1 MATEHFRAHTE
12 RAGDDTVMRLDGE
25 LDMSGTFVLEPKL
38 DELAAE
44 SVDGDVLFDL
54 RGVTFIDS
62 TGLAALVGAHERL
75 RDAGVPTR
83 FVRGSDDVQRIFAVS
98 GFDGVLDF
106 VDPPPDDVHPVT

>member
-1 MATEHFRAHTE
+1 MPNDHFQARTEK
-12 RAGDDTVMRLDGE
+12 AGEDTVMRLDGE

-44 SVDGDVLFDL
+44 NVDGDVLFDL

-83 FVRGSDDVQRIFAVS
+83 FVRGSDDVQRVFSVA

-106 VDPPPDDVHPVT
+106 VEATDDRPT

>member
-1 MATEHFRAHTE
+1 MATEHFRAHTA
-12 RAGDDTVMRLDGE
+12 RAGENTVMRLDGE

-38 DELAAE
+38 DELAAD

-83 FVRGSDDVQRIFAVS
+83 FVRGSDDVQKVFEVS

-106 VDPPPDDVHPVT
+106 

>member
-1 MATEHFRAHTE
+1 MPSDRFRARTE
-12 RAGDDTVMRLDGE
+12 KAGGDTVMRLDGE

-83 FVRGSDDVQRIFAVS
+83 FVRGSDDVQRVFSVA

-106 VDPPPDDVHPVT
+106 VEPPTDHRPT